1 VNQLPVLLQI
11 FVIFGLIVLAS
22 ARKLHL
28 GLAAGVGGV
37 LFALWRGMPVS
48 LVAQAAFGELLSA
61 DTLLLLALMSFIM
74 AFSAAMKKAGAMDAF
89 SRALSAVAPSPR
101 VAMAAA
107 PLLIG
112 TLPMPGGAILSAPL
126 VDAMDPGRIHTSD
139 VLSAANYW
147 FRHNLELAWP
157 LYPAFILTASLSG
170 LSVGR
175 LMLLNAYAA
184 PALFALGLLFILP
197 ATRLAAPAPR
207 GETVGER
214 GVDAAG
220 STAIGAAAAGG
231 SSRGGEA
238 RAPEGFFARAAG
250 FARGVAPL
258 AIVLGGYLALD
269 ILWKLISPGFGLSP
283 GLSALFGRY
292 LPIFLGLAAGSLY
305 LRFSVAGAGCFKG
318 SLGASTFKLIMV
330 ILGIRVFSTLLS
342 AAGVAADAAAELAA
356 AGIPALAAV
365 ALLPFVAGLVTGV
378 GFGYVGL
385 AFPIILGL
393 LPEGGAF
400 PREAGIVLAG
410 AFGYAGMM
418 LSPLH
423 VCMVVSA
430 EHFGTGLAATIRRFA
445 LPLSLFVAVGTAY
458 ASLLAWLL

>member
-22 ARKLHL
+22 ARKIHL

-37 LFALWRGMPVS
+37 LFALWRGMPVA
-48 LVAQAAFGELLSA
+48 LLAQAAFGELLSA
-61 DTLLLLALMSFIM
+61 DTLLLLALMSLIM

-126 VDAMDPGRIHTSD
+126 VDAMDPERKHTND

-184 PALFALGLLFILP
+184 PALFILGLLFILP
-197 ATRLAAPAPR
+197 AKRLAPAAPR
-207 GETVGER
+207 GKGDE
-214 GVDAAG
+214 A
-220 STAIGAAAAGG
+220 SP
-231 SSRGGEA
+231 RGG
-238 RAPEGFFARAAG
+238 FLARAAG
-250 FARGVAPL
+250 FVRGVAPL

-269 ILWKLISPGFGLSP
+269 ILWKLMSPGLGLSVR
-283 GLSALFGRY
+283 LSALFGRY
-292 LPIFLGLAAGSLY
+292 LPIFLGLAAGSLF
-305 LRFSVAGAGCFKG
+305 LRFSAAGRGCFKG

-356 AGIPALAAV
+356 AGIPALAAI

-458 ASLLAWLL
+458 AALLAWLL

>member
-1 VNQLPVLLQI
+1 MNQLPVLLQI
-11 FVIFGLIVLAS
+11 FIIFGLIVLAS
-22 ARKLHL
+22 ARKVHL
-28 GLAAGVGGV
+28 GLAAGIGGV
-37 LFALWRGMPVS
+37 LFALWRGMPVPE
-48 LVAQAAFGELLSA
+48 LAQVALGELLSA
-61 DTLLLLALMSFIM
+61 DTLLLLALMSYIM
-74 AFSAAMKKAGAMDAF
+74 AFSTAMKKAGAMDAF
-89 SRALSAVAPSPR
+89 SRALSAIAPSPR

-126 VDAMDPGRIHTSD
+126 VDAMDPNREHAND

-157 LYPAFILTASLSG
+157 LYPAFILTASLTG

-184 PALFALGLLFILP
+184 PVLFALGLLFILP
-197 ATRLAAPAPR
+197 RKRLAPSVSR
-207 GETVGER
+207 GEGSDKVGKGDEGGSAGAHGGLAAR
-214 GVDAAG
+214 AG
-220 STAIGAAAAGG
+220 SFI
-231 SSRGGEA
+231 
-238 RAPEGFFARAAG
+238 
-250 FARGVAPL
+250 RGVAPL
-258 AIVLGGYLALD
+258 AIVLGGYLVLD
-269 ILWKLISPGFGLSP
+269 ILWKLVSPGFGFSP
-283 GLSALFGRY
+283 PLSALLGRY
-292 LPIFLGLAAGSLY
+292 LPIFLGLTAGSLY
-305 LRFSVAGAGCFKG
+305 LRLSLAGPGCFKG
-318 SLGASTFKLIMV
+318 SIGQSTFKLIMV

-342 AAGVAADAAAELAA
+342 AAGVAADSAAELAA

-393 LPEGGAF
+393 LPAGGAF

-445 LPLSLFVAVGTAY
+445 LPLSLFVVAGAGY
-458 ASLLAWLL
+458 ASILAWLL